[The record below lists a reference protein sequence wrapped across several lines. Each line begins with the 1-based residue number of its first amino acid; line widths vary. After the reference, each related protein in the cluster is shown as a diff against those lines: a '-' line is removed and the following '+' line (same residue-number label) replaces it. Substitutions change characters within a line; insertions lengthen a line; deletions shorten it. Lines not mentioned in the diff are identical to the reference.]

1 MALRDRNISAID
13 DEIWDKAKRDA
24 LDHHMALR
32 AWIMFL
38 ILRGA
43 DADNELRMVGEGIKR

>member
-1 MALRDRNISAID
+1 MALRDRNLSDID

-38 ILRGA
+38 ILRG
-43 DADNELRMVGEGIKR
+43 DTEPQEVD